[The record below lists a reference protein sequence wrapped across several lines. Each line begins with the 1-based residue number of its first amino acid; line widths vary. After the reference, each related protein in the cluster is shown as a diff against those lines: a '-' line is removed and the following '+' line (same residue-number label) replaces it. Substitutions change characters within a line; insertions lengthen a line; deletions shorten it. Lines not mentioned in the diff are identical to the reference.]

1 MLSLSKQMQERCS
14 KTITVNSS
22 RKKNIAEEKIKLVQA
37 AAKLIKEDIKD
48 IRASHEVYP
57 FCNDLKSEEAGI
69 KYLPDSLKILLEE
82 LFAATKTGIKV
93 ALIGRTIMQ
102 ATRPRV
108 LLAPLQFGL
117 GVQLYHYFAS

>member
-1 MLSLSKQMQERCS
+1 MNQKLANTDYDAYGYTYIKTTRIEEHLRGQFRPRLMANRMLSLSKQMQERCS

-69 KYLPDSLKILLEE
+69 KYLEDTVRRIVRWDKNWN
-82 LFAATKTGIKV
+82 
-93 ALIGRTIMQ
+93 
-102 ATRPRV
+102 
-108 LLAPLQFGL
+108 
-117 GVQLYHYFAS
+117 